1 MLSQRGTLDRAAR
14 STGRNTASTLLTKEQ
29 LDTGVFGLR
38 LQGDGV
44 FFVAPGARN
53 VDGRAVVT
61 DGAAFFNGQA
71 FYHPGPGEVGGLQRR
86 MFSGPWNFNLDMGL
100 VKRFSITE
108 RQTLEFRGEA
118 FNIPNKAG
126 FVIGDQDIN
135 STNFGRITGVNI
147 GSRFMQFGL
156 YYRF

>member
-1 MLSQRGTLDRAAR
+1 MVR
-14 STGRNTASTLLTKEQ
+14 
-29 LDTGVFGLR
+29 V
-38 LQGDGV
+38 
-44 FFVAPGARN
+44 
-53 VDGRAVVT
+53 
-61 DGAAFFNGQA
+61 
-71 FYHPGPGEVGGLQRR
+71 
-86 MFSGPWNFNLDMGL
+86 NFNLDMGL

-147 GSRFMQFGL
+147 GSRL
-156 YYRF
+156 CSSACTIDSDAVAIWPRL